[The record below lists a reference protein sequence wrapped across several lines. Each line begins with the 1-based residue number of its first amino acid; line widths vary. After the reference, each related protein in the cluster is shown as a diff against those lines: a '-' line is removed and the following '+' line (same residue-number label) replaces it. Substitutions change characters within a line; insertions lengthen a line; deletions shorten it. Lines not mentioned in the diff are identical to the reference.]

1 MKRFFFL
8 LFLVS
13 AGAQDV
19 LAQEDASQLK
29 QLSGEVLF
37 KDGNPVVSALVYIK
51 ENGKSV
57 YTGEE
62 GEFMLKNLEP
72 AIYHVI
78 IQPFGKDEI
87 KVTSDLRYE
96 SDVLHIQLQEEEDF
110 ALEDVIIKTKSKGRL
125 TKEKGYSVEVV
136 STKELALQSLGTT
149 EILDRSAGVKIRQS
163 AGLGSDINFNLNGL
177 SGNSVRVFIDGI
189 PIRNYGK
196 AFSLSSIPPSMIER
210 IEVYKGVLPGELTE
224 DALGGGINVILKK
237 ENKNSLTAAYTFGS
251 FNTHQADVQGNYYHE
266 KTGINTQLSAFY
278 TYTDN
283 NYEVY
288 GDNVYVVN
296 PQTGKVKYV
305 KADRFHDTFESKGIK
320 ADIGV
325 RDKSWAD
332 ELTLGLLYSDI
343 KNDIQ
348 TGATMDVV
356 YGNRRSESDSKMI
369 NLRYTKEDLFTK
381 GLSANTFTSYSQTNR
396 KVIDTVPVMY
406 NWFGE
411 IIRDQNGDPV
421 NWNNSGG
428 EAGRSTLANNDEKN
442 LANRTGLS
450 YEFMENHYL
459 KTNFFYNQ
467 FTRDI
472 DDPELPK
479 AENELLD
486 TRFLSKTIWSF
497 TYEAAFF
504 DEKLTTTA
512 FYKNYRQKVELTD
525 LQKNNNN
532 TITEVKYDKSI
543 DNNGYGLALS
553 YELTPKILLM
563 SSAEKAI
570 RMPGIFEL
578 LGNTSENVLPTYDLK
593 PEKSNNLNLG
603 ASFGNFV
610 YKKHRLKADVNFF
623 LRDISD
629 MIVRGISSNITDK
642 YGFENLGKVRSTG
655 VDVEL
660 NYNYNKRFNL
670 TANFSNFNARYNLQY
685 DDYGSEYVY
694 YRDRLRNAPYLT
706 LNTYAEYKFL
716 DVLKKGNNLNVNYN
730 FGYTHEFFRNWE
742 SLASKGKAYIP
753 TQAIHSFGVNYSM
766 MNQKLTIGVNAKN
779 ITDQQVFD
787 NWALQKPGRAFYL
800 KLTYK
805 AI

>member
-1 MKRFFFL
+1 MKRVIFF

-13 AGAQDV
+13 IGTTQLSAQNGAAA
-19 LAQEDASQLK
+19 LNE
-29 QLSGEVLF
+29 LSGEVLF
-37 KDGNPVVSALVYIK
+37 KNGDPVVSALIYIEK
-51 ENGKSV
+51 GSKSA
-57 YTGEE
+57 YTNEQ
-62 GEFMLKNLEP
+62 GEFSIQNLKPDVYE
-72 AIYHVI
+72 VI
-78 IQPFGKDEI
+78 VQPFGKNKI
-87 KVTSDLRYE
+87 KVKTDLRKE
-96 SDVLHIQLQEEEDF
+96 SDFLNIQLEENEDF
-110 ALEDVIIKTKSKGRL
+110 ALEDVIVKSKSKGRL

-163 AGLGSDINFNLNGL
+163 AGLGSSVNYNLNGL

-237 ENKNSLTAAYTFGS
+237 ENKNSLTASYTFGS
-251 FNTHQADVQGNYYHE
+251 FNTHQADVNGNYFDK
-266 KTGINTQLSAFY
+266 KTGINTRISAFY

-305 KADRFHDTFESKGIK
+305 RAERFHDAFESKGIK
-320 ADIGV
+320 ADVGV

-332 ELTLGLLYSDI
+332 ELTLGLIYSDI

-356 YGNRRSESDSKMI
+356 YGNRRSERDSRMA
-369 NLRYTKEDLFTK
+369 NLRYQKDDLFTR
-381 GLSANTFTSYSQTNR
+381 GLDVNTFTSYSQTNR

-406 NWFGE
+406 NWYGE
-411 IIRDQNGDPV
+411 IIRDENGNPI

-428 EAGRSTLANNDEKN
+428 EAGRSTLANNNEKN
-442 LANRTGLS
+442 FANRTGVA
-450 YEFMENHYL
+450 YEFVENHQL

-525 LQKNNNN
+525 LQKKNDK
-532 TITEVKYDKSI
+532 ITEIAYDKAIS
-543 DNNGYGLALS
+543 NHGYGLALS
-553 YELTPKILLM
+553 YELNPKLLLLG
-563 SSAEKAI
+563 SAEKAI
-570 RMPGIFEL
+570 RMPGIYEL
-578 LGNTSENVLPTYDLK
+578 LGNTSENILPTYNLL
-593 PEKSNNLNLG
+593 PERSNNINLG
-603 ASFGNFV
+603 ASFGPYV
-610 YKKHRLKADVNFF
+610 HEKHSLKADVNFF

-629 MIVRGISSNITDK
+629 MIVRGISSNISDK

-660 NYNYNKRFNL
+660 NYNYNRRFKL
-670 TANFSNFNARYNLQY
+670 RANFSNFNARYNLKY
-685 DDYGSEYVY
+685 DEYGSEYVY
-694 YRDRLRNAPYLT
+694 YGDRLRNVPYLT
-706 LNTYAEYKFL
+706 LNTYAEYKFP
-716 DVLKKGNNLNVNYN
+716 DVFKKGNELNLNYN
-730 FGYTHEFFRNWE
+730 FSYTHEFFRNWE
-742 SLASKGKAYIP
+742 SLASDGKAYIP
-753 TQAIHSFGVNYSM
+753 TQAIHSIGVNYSLL
-766 MNQKLTIGVNAKN
+766 NKKINVGINAKN
-779 ITDQQVFD
+779 ITNEQVFD

>member
-1 MKRFFFL
+1 M
-8 LFLVS
+8 
-13 AGAQDV
+13 
-19 LAQEDASQLK
+19 
-29 QLSGEVLF
+29 
-37 KDGNPVVSALVYIK
+37 
-51 ENGKSV
+51 
-57 YTGEE
+57 
-62 GEFMLKNLEP
+62 
-72 AIYHVI
+72 
-78 IQPFGKDEI
+78 
-87 KVTSDLRYE
+87 
-96 SDVLHIQLQEEEDF
+96 
-110 ALEDVIIKTKSKGRL
+110 
-125 TKEKGYSVEVV
+125 
-136 STKELALQSLGTT
+136 
-149 EILDRSAGVKIRQS
+149 
-163 AGLGSDINFNLNGL
+163 
-177 SGNSVRVFIDGI
+177 
-189 PIRNYGK
+189 
-196 AFSLSSIPPSMIER
+196 
-210 IEVYKGVLPGELTE
+210 
-224 DALGGGINVILKK
+224 
-237 ENKNSLTAAYTFGS
+237 
-251 FNTHQADVQGNYYHE
+251 
-266 KTGINTQLSAFY
+266 
-278 TYTDN
+278 
-283 NYEVY
+283 
-288 GDNVYVVN
+288 
-296 PQTGKVKYV
+296 
-305 KADRFHDTFESKGIK
+305 
-320 ADIGV
+320 
-325 RDKSWAD
+325 
-332 ELTLGLLYSDI
+332 
-343 KNDIQ
+343 
-348 TGATMDVV
+348 
-356 YGNRRSESDSKMI
+356 
-369 NLRYTKEDLFTK
+369 
-381 GLSANTFTSYSQTNR
+381 
-396 KVIDTVPVMY
+396 
-406 NWFGE
+406 
-411 IIRDQNGDPV
+411 
-421 NWNNSGG
+421 
-428 EAGRSTLANNDEKN
+428 
-442 LANRTGLS
+442 
-450 YEFMENHYL
+450 
-459 KTNFFYNQ
+459 
-467 FTRDI
+467 
-472 DDPELPK
+472 
-479 AENELLD
+479 
-486 TRFLSKTIWSF
+486 
-497 TYEAAFF
+497 
-504 DEKLTTTA
+504 
-512 FYKNYRQKVELTD
+512 ELTD

-603 ASFGNFV
+603 ASFGHFV

>member
-1 MKRFFFL
+1 MKQL
-8 LFLVS
+8 LFLLILMTIGV
-13 AGAQDV
+13 QEI
-19 LAQEDASQLK
+19 LAQEESSSTK
-29 QLSGEVLF
+29 QLSGKVLF
-37 KDGNPVVSALVYIK
+37 KDGNPVVSALIYIK

-62 GEFMLKNLEP
+62 GQFTLDNLEP
-72 AIYHVI
+72 AIYNVI

-87 KVTSDLRYE
+87 KVTTDLRYE
-96 SDVLHIQLQEEEDF
+96 SDVLNVQLQDKEDF

-210 IEVYKGVLPGELTE
+210 IEVFKGVLPGELTE

-251 FNTHQADVQGNYYHE
+251 FNTHQADIQGNYYHE

-283 NYEVY
+283 NYDVY

-305 KADRFHDTFESKGIK
+305 TAERFHDSFESKGIK
-320 ADIGV
+320 ADVGV

-332 ELTLGLLYSDI
+332 ELALGLLYSDI

-356 YGNRRSESDSKMI
+356 YGNRRSERDSRMI
-369 NLRYTKEDLFTK
+369 NLRYSKKDLFTK
-381 GLSANTFTSYSQTNR
+381 GLAANTFSSYSQTNR

-406 NWFGE
+406 NWFGD
-411 IIRDQNGDPV
+411 IIRDQNGNPV

-428 EAGRSTLANNDEKN
+428 EAGQSTLANNNEKN

-497 TYEAAFF
+497 TYEASFF

-512 FYKNYRQKVELTD
+512 FFKNYRQRVELTD
-525 LQKNNNN
+525 LKKNNNN
-532 TITEVKYDKSI
+532 FITEIKYDKSI
-543 DNNGYGLALS
+543 HNNGYGLALS

-563 SSAEKAI
+563 TSAEKAI

-578 LGNTSENVLPTYDLK
+578 LGNTSENVLPTYNLK
-593 PEKSNNLNLG
+593 PERSNNVNLG
-603 ASFGNFV
+603 ASFGP
-610 YKKHRLKADVNFF
+610 YLHKKHRFKADVNFF

-655 VDVEL
+655 VDLEL

-685 DDYGSEYVY
+685 DEFGSEYVY
-694 YRDRLRNAPYLT
+694 YKDRLRNAPYLT
-706 LNTYAEYKFL
+706 LNTYAEYKFPN
-716 DVLKKGNNLNVNYN
+716 VFKKGNNLNLNYN

-753 TQAIHSFGVNYSM
+753 TQAVHSFGVNYSM
-766 MNQKLTIGVNAKN
+766 MNQKLTVGINAKN